1 MRTFALLLT
10 ALVLTACNYPGTPG
24 VVTPPT
30 PLPSATPAPTE
41 VPRVLPH
48 ALYFLS
54 QREGSAAIWRLAA
67 DGVSLQQLTDE
78 SEPVD
83 EYDVAADGTLVYRIQ
98 NRIYR
103 YDPSGTPQ
111 TLVDNASADA
121 TDASFAY
128 TDAVRAPR
136 LAPNGATLAYAQ
148 GGVWLFDLASGNSLL
163 ILENMID
170 YEDDAITPQRLY
182 APVAWSPSGLQL
194 LISIATPDGS
204 GLGVWDVRSEEF
216 VRLQGGAVLCCQAAW
231 AADSQS
237 LLLASAALGLVEP
250 GLWRFDAA
258 TGEATTLIETQAED
272 AYHFVGWPL
281 QLPNGDLQY
290 FYASAGEIHDADL
303 PLYMVR
309 SAADGAGG
317 RSQMRDDT
325 FSIREALW
333 APDGSLALV
342 AQSATSGAGPI
353 VLAYADGRPLQV
365 LVDFGYELKWGE

>member
-1 MRTFALLLT
+1 MRVPVILLLAL
-10 ALVLTACNYPGTPG
+10 ALVGCNYPTSPAVLTPA
-24 VVTPPT
+24 TAQ
-30 PLPSATPAPTE
+30 PSATPPPTE
-41 VPRVLPH
+41 APRVLPH

-54 QREGSAAIWRLAA
+54 EREGSAAIWRLDA
-67 DGVSLQQLTDE
+67 DGVSLQQLTSE

-83 EYDVAADGTLVYRIQ
+83 EYEVAGDGTLVYRIQ

-103 YDPSGTPQ
+103 YNATGPQ

-121 TDASFAY
+121 GEASFAY

-136 LAPNGATLAYAQ
+136 LTPNGATLAYAQ
-148 GGVWLFDLASGNSLL
+148 GGVWLFDLASGNSLQ
-163 ILENMID
+163 ILENIIEI
-170 YEDDAITPQRLY
+170 EDGSITPLELY

-194 LISIATPDGS
+194 LISVAGPDGS
-204 GLGVWDVRSEEF
+204 GLGVWDVRTESF
-216 VRLQGGAVLCCQAAW
+216 TRLQGEAVLCCQASW
-231 AADSQS
+231 TADSQS
-237 LLLASAALGLVEP
+237 VLLASAALGLVEP
-250 GLWRFDAA
+250 GLWRFDAS

-290 FYASAGEIHDADL
+290 FYASAAEIHDADL

-317 RSQMRDDT
+317 RSQMRDDA
-325 FSIREALW
+325 FSLREALW

-342 AQSATSGAGPI
+342 AQSAASGAGPI
-353 VLAYADGRPLQV
+353 VLAYADGRPLLV

>member
-1 MRTFALLLT
+1 MRAFALLLIVL
-10 ALVLTACNYPGTPG
+10 ALVGCNYPTSPA

-30 PLPSATPAPTE
+30 AQPSPTPAPTE
-41 VPRVLPH
+41 APRVLPH

-54 QREGSAAIWRLAA
+54 EREGSTAIWRLAV
-67 DGVSLQQLTDE
+67 DGVSLQRLTNE

-83 EYDVAADGTLVYRIQ
+83 EYDVASDGTLVYRIQ
-98 NRIYR
+98 NRVYL
-103 YDPSGTPQ
+103 YNPTSAQ
-111 TLVDNASADA
+111 ALVDNASADA
-121 TDASFAY
+121 SEPSFAY
-128 TDAVRAPR
+128 LEAVRAPR

-148 GGVWLFDLASGNSLL
+148 GGVWLFDLASGNSLRV
-163 ILENMID
+163 LENVIES
-170 YEDDAITPQRLY
+170 EDDSITPVELY
-182 APVAWSPSGLQL
+182 APVSWSPDGLQL
-194 LISIATPDGS
+194 LISIATPEGS
-204 GLGVWDVRSEEF
+204 GLGVWDVRSESF
-216 VRLQGGAVLCCQAAW
+216 TRLQGEAVLCCQAAW

-250 GLWRFDAA
+250 GLWRYDAA
-258 TGEATTLIETQAED
+258 SGEATTLIETQAED

-290 FYASAGEIHDADL
+290 FYASAAEIHDADL

-317 RSQMRDDT
+317 RSQMRDDA
-325 FSIREALW
+325 FSLREALW
-333 APDGSLALV
+333 AADGSLALV
-342 AQSATSGAGPI
+342 AQAAPSDAGPV